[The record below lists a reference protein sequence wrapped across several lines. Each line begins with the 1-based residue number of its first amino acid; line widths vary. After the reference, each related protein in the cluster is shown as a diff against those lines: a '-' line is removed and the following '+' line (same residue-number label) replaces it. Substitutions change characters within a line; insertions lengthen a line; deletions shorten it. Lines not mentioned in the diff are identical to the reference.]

1 MMKLAQADKTRIEAA
16 VKAAE
21 ARTGA
26 EFSVAVARAADP
38 YATFSLLW
46 AVALAL
52 LGGGALLMV
61 RPDTP
66 SDILFGAI
74 AALLVLLAVT
84 LGFAPLR
91 HRFAPARVKR
101 EYANRLALAQ
111 FAQHVQGRTHGKV
124 GVLIFVALAE
134 RHAQVLVER
143 GIADAVPQGEWQA
156 IINRL
161 TAAIAAGKLGEGM
174 ETALSSAAT
183 LLALHF
189 PPLPD
194 DRNELPDQVREV

>member
-1 MMKLAQADKTRIEAA
+1 MVRLNDADKTRIEAA

-38 YATFSLLW
+38 YAAFPLLW

-52 LGGGALLMV
+52 LGGGALVMA

-66 SDILFGAI
+66 SGLLFGTI
-74 AALLVLLAVT
+74 VALLVFLAIA
-84 LGFAPLR
+84 LSFAPLR
-91 HRFAPARVKR
+91 HRLAPARAKR
-101 EYANRLALAQ
+101 EHANRMALAQ
-111 FAQHVQGRTHGKV
+111 FAEHVQGRTHGKV

-156 IINRL
+156 IIDRL
-161 TAAIAAGKLGEGM
+161 TAAIGAGRLGEGM
-174 ETALSSAAT
+174 ETALNAAAT
-183 LLALHF
+183 LLAPHF
-189 PPLPD
+189 PPVAG

>member
-1 MMKLAQADKTRIEAA
+1 MVKLSQADKTRIEAA

-38 YATFSLLW
+38 YAAFPLLW

-52 LGGGALLMV
+52 LGGGTLLLA

-66 SDILFGAI
+66 SDLLFGAI
-74 AALLVLLAVT
+74 VALLVLLAVA

-91 HRFAPARVKR
+91 HRLAPARVKR
-101 EYANRLALAQ
+101 EHANRLALAQ
-111 FAQHVQGRTHGKV
+111 FAEHVQGRTHGKV
-124 GVLIFVALAE
+124 GVLLFVALAE
-134 RHAQVLVER
+134 HHAQVLVER
-143 GIADAVPQGEWQA
+143 GIADAVPQSQWQA
-156 IINRL
+156 IVDRL
-161 TAAIAAGKLGEGM
+161 TADIAAGKLGEGL
-174 ETALSSAAT
+174 EAALDGAAT
-183 LLALHF
+183 LLAPHF
-189 PPLPD
+189 PPVAG